1 MEYKQSKLQRP
12 HYIQT
17 IYDQLAVIMHEAL
30 KDDTT
35 YERTEEL
42 HRQAKELGNKKRT
55 ILKAMRKQYD
65 PQTYNELFF
74 RYYIQ

>member
-1 MEYKQSKLQRP
+1 
-12 HYIQT
+12 
-17 IYDQLAVIMHEAL
+17 MHEAL

-42 HRQAKELGNKKRT
+42 HRQAKELGEKKRI
-55 ILKAMRKQYD
+55 ILNAMRKQYD

-74 RYYIQ
+74 KYYNSSKV